1 MSFLFNYLKIY
12 DIILSEEIMKR
23 FFGRKEKE
31 KIYIENDEFFH
42 LKKVMRLNEGD
53 KIIACI
59 DDQNDYY
66 CRIEKLNKDFCICQ
80 IEEIKLNEA
89 NPKKNI
95 VLFQMMPKKEYFD
108 NIIPKAI
115 ELGVNEITFFSSK
128 WTINKNFKDE
138 RVENM
143 VITACKQ
150 CERSKLVKVNSPIP
164 FDKMIEKLSNF
175 DKVIF
180 AYENSNIPF
189 RPSMIENA
197 GSIAIIIGNEAGFTD
212 EESKKLAKIST
223 TISLG
228 KRILRCDTAVVA
240 TLSLIGILSGN

>member
-1 MSFLFNYLKIY
+1 
-12 DIILSEEIMKR
+12 MKR
-23 FFGRKEKE
+23 FFGRIKNKS
-31 KIYIENDEFFH
+31 IYIENDEFFH

-53 KIIACI
+53 KIIACVN
-59 DDQNDYY
+59 DENDYY
-66 CRIEKLNKDFCICQ
+66 CTIDKIEKNFCTCRID
-80 IEEIKLNEA
+80 ETKKNEA

-115 ELGVNEITFFSSK
+115 ELGISEIQFFTSK

-138 RVENM
+138 RVGNM

-150 CERSKLVKVNSPIP
+150 CERSKLIKVNSPIT
-164 FDKMIEKLSNF
+164 FDKMLESLSGF

-180 AYENSNIPF
+180 AYENSTTPF
-189 RPSMIENA
+189 RPDMIANSQ
-197 GSIAIIIGNEAGFTD
+197 SIAVVIGNEAGFSS
-212 EESKKLAKIST
+212 EESEKLAKIST

>member
-1 MSFLFNYLKIY
+1 
-12 DIILSEEIMKR
+12 MKR
-23 FFGRKEKE
+23 FFGRKEDE

-53 KIIACI
+53 KIITCI
-59 DDQNDYY
+59 DDENDYY
-66 CRIEKLNKDFCICQ
+66 CTIEKMNKDFCICK
-80 IEEIKLNEA
+80 IDGIKLNEA
-89 NPKKNI
+89 NPQKNI

-115 ELGVNEITFFSSK
+115 ELGVSEITFFTSK

-143 VITACKQ
+143 VVTACKQ

-164 FDKMIEKLSNF
+164 FDKMIEKLSGF

-180 AYENSNIPF
+180 AYENSNTKF
-189 RPSMIENA
+189 NAQMVENLQ
-197 GSIAIIIGNEAGFTD
+197 SIAIIIGNEAGFTD
-212 EESKKLAKIST
+212 EESEKLEKLAT

-228 KRILRCDTAVVA
+228 KRILRCDTAVVS
-240 TLSLIGILSGN
+240 TLALVGILSGN